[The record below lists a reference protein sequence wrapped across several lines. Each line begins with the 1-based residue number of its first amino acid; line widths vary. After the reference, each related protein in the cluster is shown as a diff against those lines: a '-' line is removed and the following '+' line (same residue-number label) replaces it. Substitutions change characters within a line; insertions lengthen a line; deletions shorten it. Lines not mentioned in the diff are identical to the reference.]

1 MSAGESPTVIR
12 LRLRARSLPEV
23 NLLQNDTI
31 MQLSLIRR
39 AQLAVQLAISRT
51 VIESSDW
58 FFLPVAS
65 IKFSTAV
72 DSTGV
77 RSVDRQSVSFSSNLV
92 SHFLSPEDQH
102 GFSRASQLCVIVFFF
117 RSRDKPISSTRSP
130 NSSKRDCFEF

>member
-12 LRLRARSLPEV
+12 LRVRARSLPEV

-58 FFLPVAS
+58 FFLP
-65 IKFSTAV
+65 
-72 DSTGV
+72 
-77 RSVDRQSVSFSSNLV
+77 
-92 SHFLSPEDQH
+92 
-102 GFSRASQLCVIVFFF
+102 
-117 RSRDKPISSTRSP
+117 
-130 NSSKRDCFEF
+130 

>member
-12 LRLRARSLPEV
+12 LRVRARSLPEV

-58 FFLPVAS
+58 FFSSVAFF
-65 IKFSTAV
+65 KFSTAV
-72 DSTGV
+72 DSNGDW
-77 RSVDRQSVSFSSNLV
+77 SVDRPSVSFSSSLA
-92 SHFLSPEDQH
+92 SYILPPQRKH
-102 GFSRASQLCVIVFFF
+102 GFARTAQLALMFSFSSLAMAHLQHALHEFFQA
-117 RSRDKPISSTRSP
+117 
-130 NSSKRDCFEF
+130 